1 MTKLEELKKAYY
13 EAYDE
18 DCKADLAWTEA
29 DNALTEAYEAYCKE
43 ANSADKKEISWR
55 NIRLEEY

>member
-1 MTKLEELKKAYY
+1 MTRLEELKKAWK
-13 EAYDE
+13 EAL
-18 DCKADLAWTEA
+18 KAWTEA